1 MDKEAVCGCLSMK
14 ILAIRPCSKQ
24 FFFLTSK
31 QSVLKINR
39 HTMMSATDIG
49 DDIDSDCEGDGRL
62 IVDND
67 GEQK

>member
-1 MDKEAVCGCLSMK
+1 MWLFKHENTETLWQYSPVVNACC
-14 ILAIRPCSKQ
+14 C
-24 FFFLTSK
+24 FLTSK

-39 HTMMSATDIG
+39 HTMMSATDIC
-49 DDIDSDCEGDGRL
+49 DDIDSDCEGEGGL